1 MVKGKKRKQFMCS
14 QVKVAAQYDIIQIG
28 RLVAFDLKM
37 TQYRIRELRALTWAG
52 PAVEPMPLKNGENL
66 LIPRRLAC

>member
-1 MVKGKKRKQFMCS
+1 MCS

-52 PAVEPMPLKNGENL
+52 PAVEPMPFKK
-66 LIPRRLAC
+66 RRESVNSAPIGS